1 MEDILFESLK
11 ELYERLLPALKNK
24 RRELNLLGYNY
35 IEEKDIWNYLKNK
48 KWTNSHNLK
57 LYQMVDDIINLDY
70 LVIADYYKEKDS
82 V

>member
-35 IEEKDIWNYLKNK
+35 ITEKDIWNYLKNK